1 MSKKDKALIWPY
13 AIAAS
18 ILLVFGFCVATI
30 IISFERPVE
39 PSDLYMR
46 GYHDADANIND
57 IIAKKIAF
65 DKHYTIAYLGKQLD
79 RNHTVLQYKIS
90 TVDGTPVNNAAMHVI
105 VTRPHNHKHDQN
117 VSVSSVDNGIYTF
130 QAITLPEPGRWDI
143 MAHVKVGELERYYN
157 LKADTRYES
166 TFEY

>member
-1 MSKKDKALIWPY
+1 MNKKDKALRWPY

-57 IIAKKIAF
+57 IIAKEIAF
-65 DKHYTIAYLGKQLD
+65 NQRYTIAYLGNRLD
-79 RNHTVLQYKIS
+79 VNHTVLEYKVS
-90 TVDGTPVNNAAMHVI
+90 DRNGMPVDTADIRVI
-105 VTRPHNHKHDQN
+105 VTRPNNHAHDLEVN
-117 VSVSSVDNGIYTF
+117 VSKVSNGIYTLES
-130 QAITLPEPGRWDI
+130 ITLPEPGRWDI
-143 MAHVKVGELERYYN
+143 MAHVQVGELERYYN
-157 LKADTRYES
+157 LKADTRYDS